1 MIAVFAVALLMS
13 QTQGDPPRSGDR
25 VSADRL
31 LCRNEQQPATR
42 IPRRVCMTEYERSGV
57 EETADQHRARVR
69 PVIDN
74 RRPGRGIGR
83 W

>member
-1 MIAVFAVALLMS
+1 MIAVFALALLIT
-13 QTQGDPPRSGDR
+13 QPQGDPPRSGDR

-31 LCRNEQQPATR
+31 ICRGEPQPATR
-42 IPRRVCMTEYERSGV
+42 IPKRVCMTQYEWSALR
-57 EETADQHRARVR
+57 EAADQHRARVR

-74 RRPGRGIGR
+74 RRLGPGIGR